1 MSFISGTIG
10 TIKIDKNRM
19 TLCEDG
25 KEIIL
30 ASSNKDGVT
39 FHFDKFDEAVRS
51 YKTNE
56 HNERK

>member
-10 TIKIDKNRM
+10 TIKIDKNGI

-30 ASSNKDGVT
+30 ASNNKDGVT
-39 FHFDKFDEAVRS
+39 YHFENFDQAVS
-51 YKTNE
+51 ELNKTNE
-56 HNERK
+56 RKG